1 MCGALWRW
9 VWPIGIHSQREEKE
23 TERRRFR
30 DQSEPQ
36 CRSLLHRWTLWVSK
50 LNSSEDNKQG
60 CALHNSTEW
69 GGSAMHNSHLSLPG
83 TRLRITTCLITALAC
98 CGRRAKHPRHLVKWL
113 SNGAWL
119 CVLARPVWRSLLGP
133 LDAQA
138 AAGCQSARAPWT
150 LTAGMSDRIV
160 QERPTVTRAHI
171 QPCTLRCTC
180 QYASTRV
187 SQLSFDYGF
196 LLAFWLVGGVP
207 CAHSMEDNKEPAS
220 LHMHFLKKL
229 KTIDFNFSSSHTE
242 FGEIQLRK
250 YCLWCHQ
257 VWKCRERMKERK
269 QQ

>member
-1 MCGALWRW
+1 MCTASWRW
-9 VWPIGIHSQREEKE
+9 AWTIGTHSQREEKE
-23 TERRRFR
+23 TERRRSR
-30 DQSEPQ
+30 DQSELQ
-36 CRSLLHRWTLWVSK
+36 CRSLLHRWALWVSK
-50 LNSSEDNKQG
+50 LNSSEDSEQG
-60 CALHNSTEW
+60 CALHNSAEW
-69 GGSAMHNSHLSLPG
+69 GGSAVHNSHSSLPG
-83 TRLRITTCLITALAC
+83 TRLGITTCLITALAC
-98 CGRRAKHPRHLVKWL
+98 CSRRAKRLGRLVKWL
-113 SNGAWL
+113 SNSA
-119 CVLARPVWRSLLGP
+119 LARPVWRRLPGP

-150 LTAGMSDRIV
+150 LTAGTSDRIV
-160 QERPTVTRAHI
+160 QERPTLTRAHM

-207 CAHSMEDNKEPAS
+207 CARSVEDNRGPVS

-242 FGEIQLRK
+242 LGEIQLRK

-257 VWKCRERMKERK
+257 VRKCGERMKERK